1 MRMPPVKY
9 DVVALNGGWD
19 QISPSLSLK
28 PGIVR
33 DGLNF
38 ECAPTGGYARVGGYE
53 RYDGRAKPSAATYQL
68 IQVVSFTNTP
78 SVGQTLTG
86 FTSAATGYIAA
97 VTATYMVLTQIV
109 GTFSAGEVVKVGAT
123 TIGTSTTLTT
133 SVTSKQYAQYQALA
147 ADVYRALIG
156 KVPGS
161 GAVLGVFGMVVS
173 GVDKMYA
180 FRNNAGGTGADLYE
194 ASASGWTQVA
204 YKHEVSFTT
213 GAVTT
218 PADGETLT
226 QGANTATVRRV
237 MATGGTWAGG
247 TAAGRFVIDA
257 PAPGAFIAGAA
268 TLTSGATVNLS
279 GANAAITVAPSG
291 KYEVFLGNLAGSSG
305 TIRTYGCDGVNR
317 GFEFDGTTYAPIA
330 TGATTDTPSH
340 VVVHKNHLLWGIR
353 SSIVF
358 SGPGTP
364 FRYTATDSGGEIA
377 TGDSVYAFLIQ
388 PGSQTTASLAVYGP
402 NQTAMLYG
410 TSLSTWNFVTFNTG
424 TGAIEYTAQNM
435 AQSLVLDDPGVIAM
449 STSQDYGNFTQAT
462 LTNNIKNFIIA
473 ERDNVAYSS
482 LMRDKSQYRLFF
494 SDGYGLYLTIVN
506 GKMLGA
512 MPVFFPNIVNCAWE
526 GMLSTGSGVA
536 YIGDTTGYVHQMD
549 VGSSFDGADIDAF
562 ITLNW
567 NAMGSPRVLKR
578 YRHASIEMQGTY
590 YAEISF
596 GYQLAYGTTEM
607 GQADAVTYASGFSP
621 APDWDSFTWD
631 DFFWDGR
638 TLFPTE
644 VDLRGTA
651 ENIQVSIS
659 STGDYIYPFTVNSI
673 INHYSPR
680 RGMR

>member
-226 QGANTATVRRV
+226 QGANTATEI
-237 MATGGTWAGG
+237 
-247 TAAGRFVIDA
+247 GRA
-257 PAPGAFIAGAA
+257 
-268 TLTSGATVNLS
+268 
-279 GANAAITVAPSG
+279 
-291 KYEVFLGNLAGSSG
+291 
-305 TIRTYGCDGVNR
+305 
-317 GFEFDGTTYAPIA
+317 
-330 TGATTDTPSH
+330 H
-340 VVVHKNHLLWGIR
+340 V
-353 SSIVF
+353 
-358 SGPGTP
+358 
-364 FRYTATDSGGEIA
+364 
-377 TGDSVYAFLIQ
+377 
-388 PGSQTTASLAVYGP
+388 
-402 NQTAMLYG
+402 
-410 TSLSTWNFVTFNTG
+410 
-424 TGAIEYTAQNM
+424 
-435 AQSLVLDDPGVIAM
+435 
-449 STSQDYGNFTQAT
+449 
-462 LTNNIKNFIIA
+462 
-473 ERDNVAYSS
+473 
-482 LMRDKSQYRLFF
+482 
-494 SDGYGLYLTIVN
+494 
-506 GKMLGA
+506 
-512 MPVFFPNIVNCAWE
+512 
-526 GMLSTGSGVA
+526 
-536 YIGDTTGYVHQMD
+536 
-549 VGSSFDGADIDAF
+549 
-562 ITLNW
+562 
-567 NAMGSPRVLKR
+567 
-578 YRHASIEMQGTY
+578 
-590 YAEISF
+590 
-596 GYQLAYGTTEM
+596 
-607 GQADAVTYASGFSP
+607 
-621 APDWDSFTWD
+621 
-631 DFFWDGR
+631 
-638 TLFPTE
+638 
-644 VDLRGTA
+644 
-651 ENIQVSIS
+651 
-659 STGDYIYPFTVNSI
+659 
-673 INHYSPR
+673 
-680 RGMR
+680 